1 MNKWKIDKE
10 STAQGV
16 QIDTEKRILRFNA
29 KKYMVRIAGSNGV
42 EIYIYNLRDP

>member
-1 MNKWKIDKE
+1 MKSWDIDKG

-29 KKYMVRIAGSNGV
+29 KKYMVRIAGVNGA